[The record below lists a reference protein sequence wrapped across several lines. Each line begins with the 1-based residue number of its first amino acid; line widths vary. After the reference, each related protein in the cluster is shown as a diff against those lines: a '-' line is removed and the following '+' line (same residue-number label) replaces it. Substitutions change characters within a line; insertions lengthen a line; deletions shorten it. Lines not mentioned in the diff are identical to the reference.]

1 MRSKSILVTIYTN
14 DSTNLVL
21 DKNPVDDWDYSLSL
35 NKVVNDYLEEINGKD
50 SIVDVAIDV
59 TDERIREVLAHD
71 NNTHF

>member
-14 DSTNLVL
+14 DSTKLVL

>member
-1 MRSKSILVTIYTN
+1 MQSKSILVTIYTN
-14 DSTNLVL
+14 DSTKLVL

>member
-14 DSTNLVL
+14 DSINLVL

-59 TDERIREVLAHD
+59 TDQRIREVLAHD

>member
-59 TDERIREVLAHD
+59 TDERIRKVLAHD